1 MNKQFL
7 QVKLVAYLIVIL
19 CLIFTNSYAQT
30 TVASKTDV
38 AKDSSI
44 MDWMKDLYEPG
55 VSLSADSLS
64 ISKETERLLTD
75 KEYRSTVYPQN
86 YTWQAAISF
95 IKKRELKKALWF
107 FINLYLINDQNKEL
121 VVKSILVYDKIFKMD
136 KVLVSSFYTY
146 SLTDPEIGKIEEG
159 HSEITAPHIMEKK
172 LNALKGMLFYLDKY
186 KPVNRKDST
195 GN

>member
-1 MNKQFL
+1 MNKQFS

-19 CLIFTNSYAQT
+19 SLLFTNGYAQT
-30 TVASKTDV
+30 TVASKMDIV
-38 AKDSSI
+38 KDSAV

-55 VSLSADSLS
+55 VTLSADSLS
-64 ISKETERLLTD
+64 INKETQRLLTD
-75 KEYRSTVYPQN
+75 KDYRATVYPLN
-86 YTWQAAISF
+86 YTWEAAIDF
-95 IKKRELKKALWF
+95 IKKQELKKAFWF
-107 FINLYLINDQNKEL
+107 FINLYLVNDQNKEL

-146 SLTDPEIGKIEEG
+146 CLTDPEIGKIEEG

-172 LNALKGMLFYLDKY
+172 LNAVKGMLFYLDKY

-195 GN
+195 GS